1 MRGNRGQAFVE
12 YLLFIALAVGVV
24 VGVLYPLFERN
35 MARYQER
42 ILSSGQSVV
51 SQQRM
56 GIPFGWF
63 FGSGL
68 SADDIN
74 ARLAAAG
81 DSVQTPID
89 STGGPSSGGGPGAN
103 PEGTGA
109 GDGGDDG
116 GEGAG
121 GGPGGGGGR
130 GPGRRSGG
138 GGAGSGGA
146 SGSGGDGEASEQGP
160 GPGGARAKSA
170 QVGGPEGGVGSA
182 DRDRAGQDPSL
193 AGGETGPEGAE
204 GGDEAA
210 RKGRRFEDQTRVAQG
225 GCRSMDFF
233 TLFKLIA
240 VIAILLLLGG
250 LALTNRGNRK
260 K

>member
-1 MRGNRGQAFVE
+1 MRGHRGQAFVE

-35 MARYQER
+35 MVRYQER

-56 GIPFGWF
+56 GIPFEWF

-89 STGGPSSGGGPGAN
+89 STGGPSSAGGPGAN
-103 PEGTGA
+103 PEGA
-109 GDGGDDG
+109 GGGDG
-116 GEGAG
+116 GEGEGDGA

-130 GPGRRSGG
+130 GPGRRSSG
-138 GGAGSGGA
+138 GGAGGGA
-146 SGSGGDGEASEQGP
+146 SGSGGDGDPASDQGP
-160 GPGGARAKSA
+160 GAAGARAKSA
-170 QVGGPEGGVGSA
+170 QAGDPSGGSGSA

-193 AGGETGPEGAE
+193 AGGETASEGAE
-204 GGDEAA
+204 GGDEAS
-210 RKGRRFEDQTRVAQG
+210 RKGRRFEEQTRVAQG

-250 LALTNRGNRK
+250 IALTNRGNRK